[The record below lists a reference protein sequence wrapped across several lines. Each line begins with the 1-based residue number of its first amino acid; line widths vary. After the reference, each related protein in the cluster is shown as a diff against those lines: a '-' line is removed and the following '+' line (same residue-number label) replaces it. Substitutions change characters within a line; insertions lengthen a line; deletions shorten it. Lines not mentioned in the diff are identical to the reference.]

1 MLSKMT
7 MYNLIWK
14 KFDIYF
20 FSKKN
25 IYLHYLVS
33 IVITVLVFYFYSTA
47 IGHFWQGFYLQFYP
61 LVFLLAWY
69 FGAGPA
75 LVSTILMSLGFIYFF
90 IQPIHT
96 FELNY
101 EEFLRVAVF
110 LFSSGL
116 VTWVI
121 SRSQRIEM
129 KLADSVERFRLATE
143 ASELGVWEL
152 DFKSGETITNTY
164 HDRAFGFKDSADNW
178 KLSDFMTYIHPDDC
192 DQLIRSISEALDLG
206 NYFNVEGRVIWKDG
220 SVHWINIA
228 GKRNKQKNKIY
239 GIVRDITKT
248 KENEEALK
256 EALFYR
262 DEFLSIASHEL
273 KTPLT
278 SLKLNCQIFKRYT
291 EKHGPEAYSQD
302 RVDRLVSTTDQQ
314 VSRLVR
320 LVDDML
326 DISRIRTGKLSF
338 TKEEI
343 NLSEL
348 LQEVLERLSP
358 QFLEYKSGNPHV
370 EITESIRMMGDR
382 LRIEQVISN
391 LISNALKYGRGNPIG
406 VKLTKHNK
414 IAKLSVSDQGI
425 GIAPEFIDKVFLRF
439 QRAVPASEVSGLGLG
454 LYIAKQIVEAH
465 DGTISLQSKLN
476 EGSTFNVEFPCY

>member
-1 MLSKMT
+1 

-14 KFDIYF
+14 KFDYYF

-25 IYLHYLVS
+25 SYLNYTIS
-33 IVITVLVFYFYSTA
+33 IIITVLVFYFYSSA

-61 LVFLLAWY
+61 LIFLLAWY
-69 FGAGPA
+69 LGAGPA
-75 LVSTILMSLGFIYFF
+75 LVSTILMVIGFTYYF
-90 IQPIHT
+90 IQPIHS
-96 FELNY
+96 FEINY
-101 EEFLRVAVF
+101 EEFLRVVF
-110 LFSSGL
+110 FIFSSGL

-129 KLADSVERFRLATE
+129 KLSDAVERFRLATE

-152 DFKSGETITNTY
+152 DLDSGKTVTNIY
-164 HDRAFGFKDSADNW
+164 NDRAFGFSGTEEYR
-178 KLSDFMTYIHPDDC
+178 KLDDFMKLLHPDDSNH
-192 DQLIRSISEALDLG
+192 LIFLIQAALNL
-206 NYFNVEGRVIWKDG
+206 NKFFNVEGRVIWRDG
-220 SVHWINIA
+220 SIHWINIA
-228 GKRNKQKNKIY
+228 GRRNKHKDKIY

-248 KENEEALK
+248 KENEAALK

-262 DEFLSIASHEL
+262 DEFFSIASHEL

-278 SLKLNCQIFKRYT
+278 SLKLNCQMFKRFS
-291 EKHGPEAYSQD
+291 EKQEADAYNHE
-302 RVDRLVSTTDQQ
+302 RVDRLVATTDQQ

-326 DISRIRTGKLSF
+326 DISRIRTGRLSF
-338 TKEEI
+338 TKEKV

-348 LQEVLERLSP
+348 LEGVLERFSP
-358 QFLEYKSGNPHV
+358 QFLEYKSGSPHV
-370 EITESIRMMGDR
+370 EIVESISMIGDR

-391 LISNALKYGRGNPIG
+391 LISNALKYGRGNPIE
-406 VKLTKHNK
+406 VRLTKHDK
-414 IAKLSVSDQGI
+414 LAKLTISDKGI
-425 GIAPEFIDKVFLRF
+425 GIAPQSIDKVFLRF

-465 DGTISLQSKLN
+465 DGTIGLHSKLN
-476 EGSTFNVEFPCY
+476 EGSTFYVEFPCY

>member
-1 MLSKMT
+1 

-14 KFDIYF
+14 RFDHYF

-25 IYLHYLVS
+25 TLLHYVIS
-33 IVITVLVFYFYSTA
+33 ILITSLTVYFYSTVS
-47 IGHFWQGFYLQFYP
+47 GHFWQGFYLQFYP
-61 LVFLLAWY
+61 LVFLMAWY

-75 LVSTILMSLGFIYFF
+75 VVSTILMAVGFVYFF

-96 FELNY
+96 FEVNY
-101 EEFLRVAVF
+101 DEFLRIIVF

-143 ASELGVWEL
+143 ASKLGVWEL
-152 DFKSGETITNTY
+152 DFESGETITNIH
-164 HDRAFGFKDSADNW
+164 HDRAFGFQESAEDW
-178 KLSDFMTYIHPDDC
+178 KLSDFMTYLHPDDRN
-192 DQLIRSISEALDLG
+192 QLVLSIREALNSD
-206 NYFNVEGRVIWKDG
+206 NYFNVEGRVIWRDG
-220 SVHWINIA
+220 SIHWINIA
-228 GKRNKQKNKIY
+228 GKRNKQKDKIY
-239 GIVRDITKT
+239 GVVRDITQT

-278 SLKLNCQIFKRYT
+278 SLKLNCQIFKRYS
-291 EKHGPEAYSQD
+291 EKNGLDAYNQE

-326 DISRIRTGKLSF
+326 DISRIRTGQLSF

-343 NLSEL
+343 NLSKL

-358 QFLEYKSGNPHV
+358 QFLEYKSGIPHV
-370 EITESIRMMGDR
+370 EIVKSIRMMGDR

-391 LISNALKYGRGNPIG
+391 LISNALKYGRGNPIE
-406 VKLTKHNK
+406 VKLTKHDK
-414 IAKLSVSDQGI
+414 FAKLSVSDRGI

-465 DGTISLQSKLN
+465 DGVISLESKLN

>member
-1 MLSKMT
+1 
-7 MYNLIWK
+7 MYLNYAI
-14 KFDIYF
+14 
-20 FSKKN
+20 
-25 IYLHYLVS
+25 S
-33 IVITVLVFYFYSTA
+33 IIITVLVFYFYSIA
-47 IGHFWQGFYLQFYP
+47 VGHFWQGFYLQFYP
-61 LVFLLAWY
+61 LIFLLAWY
-69 FGAGPA
+69 LGAGPA
-75 LVSTILMSLGFIYFF
+75 LVSTILMALGFIYYF
-90 IQPIHT
+90 IQPIHS
-96 FELNY
+96 FEVNY
-101 EEFLRVAVF
+101 EEFLRVVVF
-110 LFSSGL
+110 IFSSGL

-129 KLADSVERFRLATE
+129 RLADAVERFRLATE

-152 DFKSGETITNTY
+152 DLESGKTITNIY
-164 HDRAFGFKDSADNW
+164 NDRSFGFLEVTEDRN
-178 KLSDFMTYIHPDDC
+178 LNDFMKLLHPDDRNH
-192 DQLIRSISEALDLG
+192 LIFLIQAALNLDK
-206 NYFNVEGRVIWKDG
+206 YFNVEGRIIWRDG

-228 GKRNKQKNKIY
+228 GKRNKYKDKIY

-248 KENEEALK
+248 KENEAALK

-262 DEFLSIASHEL
+262 DEFFSIASHEL

-278 SLKLNCQIFKRYT
+278 SLKLNCQIFKRFS
-291 EKHGPEAYSQD
+291 EKNGADAYNKE
-302 RVDRLVSTTDQQ
+302 RVDRLVTTTDQQ

-358 QFLEYKSGNPHV
+358 QFLEYKSGSPRI
-370 EITESIRMMGDR
+370 EIVESIRMMGDR

-391 LISNALKYGRGNPIG
+391 LISNALKYGRGNPIE
-406 VKLTKHNK
+406 VRLTKYDKVAKLT
-414 IAKLSVSDQGI
+414 VSDKGI

-465 DGTISLQSKLN
+465 DGTIGLHSKLN
-476 EGSTFNVEFPCY
+476 EGSTFYVEFPCY